1 MRATTLFFI
10 ALFFIINLTVLVN
23 TKKSH
28 NKSHK
33 AHAAKKVHNRV
44 KKAEKACLGGPC

>member
-10 ALFFIINLTVLVN
+10 VLFFIINLTVLVN
-23 TKKSH
+23 AKKSH

-33 AHAAKKVHNRV
+33 VHAAKKVHNKV
-44 KKAEKACLGGPC
+44 KKAEKPPTGP